1 MEEEENHIY
10 KGLKFHAGFLDSI
23 KTCIDSPATMHHH
36 SDQVV
41 KPFGIGGI
49 ARGVKE
55 AELQREDHT
64 VA

>member
-1 MEEEENHIY
+1 MY
-10 KGLKFHAGFLDSI
+10 KGLKVHSGFLVCI
-23 KTCIDSPATMHHH
+23 KICTDSPATMHHH

-41 KPFGIGGI
+41 KPLGIGGI

-55 AELQREDHT
+55 AELQREDHA